1 MVRES
6 DCSCPS
12 PLAHG
17 LTGLADQIFQ
27 RGLVENLNGISEKV
41 LENFPAI
48 TILLDLIAERNEV
61 VHGHGHATKHVNWGG
76 GWRTIRDWKWKQN
89 SPATPWQ
96 QAEEL
101 IASAPRETVPLI

>member
-17 LTGLADQIFQ
+17 LTGLADQIFFLQ
-27 RGLVENLNGISEKV
+27 RGLVENLNGISEKA
-41 LENFPAI
+41 LENFPI

-61 VHGHGHATKHVNWGG
+61 VHGYGHATKHVNWGG
-76 GWRTIRDWKWKQN
+76 ELENYPANLSAIGNGSRIRQKLHGNRSKSW
-89 SPATPWQ
+89 
-96 QAEEL
+96 
-101 IASAPRETVPLI
+101 